1 VDMAGFLLMIN
12 PTAAMIA
19 SAVTMIKLLTITDL
33 ITGRSVG
40 FSIIPAG
47 SPNVVSASCSIFFRA
62 FKIELNGV
70 TPLFVSV

>member
-1 VDMAGFLLMIN
+1 MAGCLLMIN
-12 PTAAMIA
+12 PTAARIA
-19 SAVTMIKLLTITDL
+19 RAVTMIRLWTITGL

-47 SPNVVSASCSIFFRA
+47 TPDGVSASCSIFFRA

-70 TPLFVSV
+70 TPLFKP